1 MTFMPSLLKKSV
13 SSSFLLLFILF
24 TNNVLA
30 NIYTWVDKNGKTHF
44 SNAPIE
50 NATEHKLK
58 QNTQNQISIEV
69 IANNKVLSTKEINY
83 QFSIISPQQEATIR
97 NNNGAFSVQASIA
110 PMPPKNTEFQL
121 YIDGIAIDE
130 PKLSPLFYLSGINRG
145 EHKLQIKAML
155 ANGNLLTET
164 PITRVFLHRA
174 IQKQKPSLRKTN

>member
-1 MTFMPSLLKKSV
+1 
-13 SSSFLLLFILF
+13 
-24 TNNVLA
+24 
-30 NIYTWVDKNGKTHF
+30 
-44 SNAPIE
+44 
-50 NATEHKLK
+50 
-58 QNTQNQISIEV
+58 
-69 IANNKVLSTKEINY
+69 
-83 QFSIISPQQEATIR
+83 
-97 NNNGAFSVQASIA
+97 
-110 PMPPKNTEFQL
+110 MPPKNTGFQL